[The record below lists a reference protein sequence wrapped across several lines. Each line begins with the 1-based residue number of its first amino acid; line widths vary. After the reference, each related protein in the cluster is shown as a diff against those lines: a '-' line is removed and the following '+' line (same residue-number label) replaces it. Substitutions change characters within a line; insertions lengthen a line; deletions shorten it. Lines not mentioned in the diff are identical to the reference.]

1 MLLLVVCQPYI
12 KRNNS
17 VYRIVGIP
25 IMRECD
31 IGTTRTLK
39 AYVDLFRNKLA
50 TFDSHLNV
58 QIMKNILELCL
69 AAPYHP
75 AT

>member
-1 MLLLVVCQPYI
+1 MLVNNKEADKLSTLIPILKSDLYVDNNRQHVLLLVVCQPYI

-31 IGTTRTLK
+31 ITTWN
-39 AYVDLFRNKLA
+39 D
-50 TFDSHLNV
+50 
-58 QIMKNILELCL
+58 
-69 AAPYHP
+69 
-75 AT
+75 